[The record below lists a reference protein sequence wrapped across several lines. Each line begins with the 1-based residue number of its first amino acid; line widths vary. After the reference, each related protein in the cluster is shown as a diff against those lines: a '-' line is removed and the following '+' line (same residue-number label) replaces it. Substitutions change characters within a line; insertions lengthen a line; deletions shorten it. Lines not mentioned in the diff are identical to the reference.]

1 LTFYILD
8 CGYVYYR
15 RNFVDGDLDHKVGI
29 YRNSEDGPCEA
40 CMVMDGSWKERVV
53 DERVV
58 YNSKFQI
65 G

>member
-1 LTFYILD
+1 M
-8 CGYVYYR
+8 G
-15 RNFVDGDLDHKVGI
+15 VGI
-29 YRNSEDGPCEA
+29 YSNSEIGPCEA